1 MRVLILANYAQGLL
15 SFRRELVE
23 RLTCDYEV
31 IFCVPEGPED
41 NYVKELVS
49 RGASHVQ
56 CQHLS
61 RRGTNPAEDLQL
73 LLFYI
78 RLIRR
83 VKPGAVLTYTIKPNV
98 YGGIASTAC
107 RIPYIANVTGLGMA
121 VEHGGALQTLT
132 LALYKLGLRHARKV
146 FFQNASNRDFMLTK
160 NVVTTAS
167 DLLPGSGVN
176 TERFALSEYPS
187 NAEECKFITVGRIMR
202 DKGISELL
210 EAARTIKSRHPNVMF
225 CLLGSFDESWETEV
239 SEAVSEGI
247 VEHIPQQ
254 PDVRPYVAE
263 CHAIVHPSWH
273 EGMSNVCL
281 EAASMGRPIL
291 ASDIPGC
298 RETFEDGV
306 SGISFKPKNSKS
318 LAETLECFIN
328 LTWEE
333 KRAMGLAGRERVVRE
348 FDREIVINKYLD
360 EIETIEKESKNA

>member
-15 SFRRELVE
+15 SFRRELIE
-23 RLTCDYEV
+23 RLACDYEV
-31 IFCVPEGPED
+31 IFCVPEGSED
-41 NYVKELVS
+41 NCVKELVS
-49 RGASHVQ
+49 LGASHVQ

-83 VKPGAVLTYTIKPNV
+83 VKPGVVLTYTIKPNV
-98 YGGIASTAC
+98 YGGTAC
-107 RIPYIANVTGLGMA
+107 TACKIPYIANVTGLGTA

-132 LALYKLGLRHARKV
+132 LALYKLGLGHARKV

-160 NVVTTAS
+160 KVVTTAS

-187 NAEECKFITVGRIMR
+187 SAKECKFITVGRIMR
-202 DKGISELL
+202 DKGIGELL
-210 EAARTIKSRHPNVMF
+210 EAARAIKKRYPNVTF
-225 CLLGSFDESWETEV
+225 RLLGSFDGSWEAEV
-239 SEAVSEGI
+239 SKAVSEGI
-247 VEHIPQQ
+247 VEYIPQQ
-254 PDVRPYVAE
+254 PDVRPCVAE

-306 SGISFKPKNSKS
+306 SGIGFKPKSSQS
-318 LAETLECFIN
+318 LTETLERFITLPWN
-328 LTWEE
+328 E
-333 KRAMGLAGRERVVRE
+333 KRAMGLAGRERVIHE
-348 FDREIVINKYLD
+348 FDRQIVINKYLD
-360 EIETIEKESKNA
+360 EIETLAKESKNA